1 MTDQLAPVP
10 PLSEDEAGLPGPAVG
25 EAPVTLDR
33 HQPFR
38 ALHHRE
44 FKLLFTAYGIGDL
57 GFWISHISL
66 QSEMARVTDNSSIWL
81 GILFFGTFI
90 PMLLFAPFA
99 GVVADRVD
107 RKKMLMA
114 TRAMVGCVAA
124 TLSIAV
130 LSGLGS
136 PGVLTL
142 FGFCIGTLFAFM
154 APAQQAATA
163 NSVPLQDLSSAIS
176 LESAGSNISRIA
188 GPALAAPI
196 LAAWGAGWSFAVYAA
211 SNVLMLLALAPV
223 HLRSQINKH
232 EPGNS
237 WERWKEGL
245 RHARDRPPAVAAL
258 ITMSV
263 FSVFG
268 AAHVVLLPVFTTDV
282 LHHPR
287 DDFTLLVVASGV
299 GAVIGAL
306 TTGFR
311 RSVPTLR
318 NALTW
323 VLGFGIAAGGFALST
338 SWTLSLGLI
347 AVVGFCYFSTTT
359 SLNTLLQHLADD
371 DKRGRLMGLFAVAWA
386 GLIPL
391 GGIWMGTVASASSAP
406 IAVGIGA
413 AVCAIYALVLMVR
426 RVGVQPDS
434 AGPPE
439 GAGDQPAIVP
449 PK

>member
-10 PLSEDEAGLPGPAVG
+10 PLAEDEAGLPGPAIG
-25 EAPVTLDR
+25 EPPVALDR
-33 HQPFR
+33 HKPFR
-38 ALHHRE
+38 SLRHRE
-44 FKLLFTAYGIGDL
+44 FRLLFTAYAIGDL

-66 QSEMARVTDNSSIWL
+66 QSEMARVSDNSSIWL

-107 RKKMLMA
+107 RKKLLMA
-114 TRAMVGCVAA
+114 SRAAVGVVAA
-124 TLSIAV
+124 CLSIAV
-130 LSGLGS
+130 LSGFGT
-136 PGVLTL
+136 PGVLTF

-163 NSVPLQDLSSAIS
+163 NAVPIDDLSSAIS
-176 LESAGSNISRIA
+176 VESAGSNISRIA

-196 LAAWGAGWSFAVYAA
+196 LVAWGAGWSFAVYAA

-223 HLRSQINKH
+223 HLKSQIDRH
-232 EPGNS
+232 EPGNG

-258 ITMSV
+258 VTMGV

-268 AAHVVLLPVFTTDV
+268 AAHVVLLPIFATDV
-282 LHHPR
+282 LHRPR
-287 DDFTLLVVASGV
+287 DDFTVLVIASGV

-311 RSVPTLR
+311 RSVPTLG
-318 NALTW
+318 NAATW
-323 VLGFGIAAGGFALST
+323 VLAFGIAAGGFALST
-338 SWTLSLGLI
+338 SWPLSLGLI

-371 DKRGRLMGLFAVAWA
+371 EKRGRLMGLFAVAWA
-386 GLIPL
+386 GLLPL
-391 GGIWMGTVASASSAP
+391 GAIWMGAVASATSAP
-406 IAVGIGA
+406 VAVGIGA
-413 AVCAIYALVLMVR
+413 VVCSLYAGVLLIR
-426 RVGVQPDS
+426 RVGTSSRDQARADPS
-434 AGPPE
+434 QSETEPPR
-439 GAGDQPAIVP
+439 
-449 PK
+449 

>member
-1 MTDQLAPVP
+1 MTDQLSPIP

-25 EAPVTLDR
+25 ETPVTLDR

-38 ALHHRE
+38 ALRHRE

-107 RKKMLMA
+107 RKKMLIA
-114 TRAMVGCVAA
+114 TRAAVGVVAA
-124 TLSIAV
+124 CLSISV
-130 LSGLGS
+130 LAGFSS
-136 PGVLTL
+136 PGVLTF

-163 NSVPLQDLSSAIS
+163 NAVPVADLSSAIS

-196 LAAWGAGWSFAVYAA
+196 LAAWGAGWSFAVYAL
-211 SNVLMLLALAPV
+211 SNVLMLLALWPV
-223 HLRSQINKH
+223 HLKSHIDRD
-232 EPGNS
+232 EPGNA
-237 WERWKEGL
+237 WQRWKEGL
-245 RHARDRPPAVAAL
+245 RFARETPPAVAAL
-258 ITMSV
+258 VTMAV

-268 AAHVVLLPVFTTDV
+268 AAHVVLLPVFTTKV

-318 NALTW
+318 TAAIW
-323 VLGFGIAAGGFALST
+323 VVCFSIAAGGFAFST
-338 SWTLSLGLI
+338 SWILSLALI
-347 AVVGFCYFSTTT
+347 AFVGFCYFSTTT

-371 DKRGRLMGLFAVAWA
+371 EKRGRLMGLFAVAWA

-391 GGIWMGTVASASSAP
+391 GGIWMGTVATASSAP
-406 IAVGIGA
+406 VAVGIGA
-413 AVCAIYALVLMVR
+413 AVCGIYALVLIVR
-426 RVGVQPDS
+426 RVGMPS
-434 AGPPE
+434 RAG
-439 GAGDQPAIVP
+439 QPAIEP
-449 PK
+449 PR